1 MLHLGYIDGKCYHIW
16 HTWILWEML
25 AASWLSSQT
34 RRATEGICVKA
45 VCPQLPQAPNAGVP
59 GQAAGA
65 CSQQGVETSV
75 FFYRV
80 GDSMGWWDMEL
91 RRKLTNWPGN
101 DLIDFDCIILYL
113 IFKWASYV
121 FICLYIISP
130 CFAISLLRFRPFTPH
145 SWGLQVHFNPF
156 HCHADAATPYPE
168 SSIGYCTDC
177 WTKLHLPCTDSY
189 HLQDCHCQSWSSWIW
204 DYALIVNWW

>member
-1 MLHLGYIDGKCYHIW
+1 MDPMGNASFTDSAPKNVEPLKASASKPSVLSFHKRQ
-16 HTWILWEML
+16 ML
-25 AASWLSSQT
+25 ACQAKPLARASKVLKP
-34 RRATEGICVKA
+34 RF
-45 VCPQLPQAPNAGVP
+45 
-59 GQAAGA
+59 
-65 CSQQGVETSV
+65 

-101 DLIDFDCIILYL
+101 ALIDFDCIILYL

-156 HCHADAATPYPE
+156 HCHADSATPYPE